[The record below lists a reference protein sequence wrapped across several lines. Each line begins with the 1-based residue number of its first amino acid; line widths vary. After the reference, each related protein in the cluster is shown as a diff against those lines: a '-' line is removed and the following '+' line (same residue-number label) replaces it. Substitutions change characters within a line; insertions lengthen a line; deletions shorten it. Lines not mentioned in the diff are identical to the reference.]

1 MKHLPLL
8 IVMAFALSLCNIS
21 SKLKKSLDSNSNAGA
36 GPAST
41 SSGTSGDAT
50 VEHAQPT
57 AAQTAALDGGQ
68 MVTWEKQG
76 LSWTLPPK
84 WSKATDESLTFVWRS
99 PGGGD
104 AANLI
109 VSISPM
115 DEKFPTDASL
125 KAYYDG
131 SQSRAK
137 NGEVDEVRW
146 LEIDGVKGVEFREAA
161 PEKQDNVRRLQ
172 WIAYRDLA
180 GQKQMIN
187 LMLATN
193 GKDFP
198 RHQNALYAILY
209 STKIV
214 R

>member
-1 MKHLPLL
+1 
-8 IVMAFALSLCNIS
+8 MAFALSLCNITSKFKTS
-21 SKLKKSLDSNSNAGA
+21 SDSNSNAGP
-36 GPAST
+36 GST

-50 VEHAQPT
+50 VEHAQPN
-57 AAQTAALDGGQ
+57 AAQTAALAGGQ
-68 MVTWEKQG
+68 TVTWEKQG
-76 LSWTLPPK
+76 ISWTLPPK
-84 WSKATDESLTFVWRS
+84 WTKATDETQTFVWRS
-99 PGGGD
+99 PGGAD

-115 DEKFPTDASL
+115 DEKFPTEVSL
-125 KAYYDG
+125 KAYYDS

-137 NGEVDEVRW
+137 NGEIDEVRW
-146 LEIDGVKGVEFREAA
+146 LEIDGVKGVQFREAA

-187 LMLATN
+187 LMLATD

-198 RHQNALYAILY
+198 RHQDALYAILY

>member
-1 MKHLPLL
+1 
-8 IVMAFALSLCNIS
+8 
-21 SKLKKSLDSNSNAGA
+21 
-36 GPAST
+36 
-41 SSGTSGDAT
+41 
-50 VEHAQPT
+50 
-57 AAQTAALDGGQ
+57 
-68 MVTWEKQG
+68 
-76 LSWTLPPK
+76 
-84 WSKATDESLTFVWRS
+84 
-99 PGGGD
+99 
-104 AANLI
+104 
-109 VSISPM
+109 M
-115 DEKFPTDASL
+115 DEKFPTDVSL
-125 KAYYDG
+125 KAYYDS

-137 NGEVDEVRW
+137 NGEIDEVRW
-146 LEIDGVKGVEFREAA
+146 LEIDGVKGVQFREAA

-187 LMLATN
+187 LMLATD